1 MVDMVKVIAAKKEVT
16 YGTDSAPTLAAN
28 AALVRNFQTKPVATD
43 RLERNLE
50 RGSYGA
56 SPSAPSNERMEISYE
71 LECAGSGAAG
81 TAPAWMEFLE
91 GCGMAAPVLVATTS
105 AEQKFAA
112 AAALKS
118 SLTQHHWIADQRR
131 KMVGS
136 RGSFT
141 FDMTAGAYPFF
152 GFTFTGLIPTATPFD
167 TNAPAAPDFTR
178 WKDPVEVNTNNT
190 LLTLDGF
197 AVVTRSLTI
206 NSNISIAMRNLI
218 GSRYVRR
225 GNHAAGGRLS
235 VEAPALATKDYLAR
249 LRSGAV
255 VVLEATHGTVA
266 GNIVEIEAPQTQII
280 DISERDEDGVL
291 MWDMDLLFTI
301 NSGTDDLVF
310 RAT

>member
-1 MVDMVKVIAAKKEVT
+1 MVDNVKVIVAKKEVT
-16 YGTDSAPTLAAN
+16 YATDSAPTLAAN

-43 RLERNLE
+43 RIERNLE

-56 SPSAPSNERMEISYE
+56 SPSAPSNERQEISYE

-91 GCGMAAPVLVATTS
+91 GCGMAAPVIVAATS
-105 AEQKFAA
+105 AEQRFAA
-112 AAALKS
+112 ASALKS
-118 SLTQHHWIADQRR
+118 SLTQHHWISDQRR
-131 KMVGS
+131 NMVGS

-152 GFTFTGLIPTATPFD
+152 GFSWIGLIPTTTPFS

-178 WKDPVEVNTNNT
+178 WQAPLEVNTNNT
-190 LLTLDGF
+190 SLTLDGF

-206 NSNISIAMRNLI
+206 ASNISVAMRNLI

-225 GNHAAGGRLS
+225 GNHASSGRLS
-235 VEAPALATKDYLAR
+235 VEAPALASKDYLSR
-249 LRSGAV
+249 LRSGAT
-255 VVLEATHGTVA
+255 VVLDVQHGTVA
-266 GNIVEIEAPQTQII
+266 GSIVEIEANQTQII
-280 DISERDEDGVL
+280 DIVERDEDGVL

-301 NSGTDDLVF
+301 NTGTDDLIF
-310 RAT
+310 RAR